1 MNKKNIRRLLALLLV
16 AVMLFGTATLLTGCK
31 KEPVKPEEPDEPVAG
46 ETTESATETMGD
58 ALSKKNGW
66 FVDEAGNVL
75 YYVEDVPAVGFF
87 HHESTGY
94 YLEREF
100 APGWYYFDA
109 QGLMLSGCWIE
120 EAGYT
125 HYLTED
131 GTAAASGWY
140 SDSKGWFFLEEKGM
154 LLANQVFERD
164 GASYSVDADGY
175 LFQVIHHRVTCEL
188 RSDEEAGKGSYLL
201 LPQEYIDCVGLTF
214 TFNSDL
220 RPLGWGIRIRSGG
233 EWKDIRELYDF
244 QKLEDGKIV
253 VTFREPMTFDALD
266 ITSGFNEM
274 IVDPDILD
282 LILRY

>member
-1 MNKKNIRRLLALLLV
+1 MNKKNIRRLLAMLLA
-16 AVMLFGTATLLTGCK
+16 AVMLFGTATLLAGCQEE
-31 KEPVKPEEPDEPVAG
+31 EPVETEAPDPVEG
-46 ETTESATETMGD
+46 TGSVPETMD
-58 ALSKKNGW
+58 DTEPRKNGW
-66 FVDEAGNVL
+66 FVDEAENVL
-75 YYVEDVPAVGFF
+75 YYVEDVPVVGFF
-87 HHESTGY
+87 HSESTGY

-120 EAGYT
+120 EDGYT

-140 SDSKGWFFLEEKGM
+140 SDTKGWFFLEEKGM

-164 GASYSVDADGY
+164 GASYSVDVDGY

-214 TFNSDL
+214 TFNGDL

-233 EWKDIRELYDF
+233 EWVDIRDLYDF
-244 QKLEDGKIV
+244 EKLEDGKIV

-274 IVDPDILD
+274 VVDPDILD
-282 LILRY
+282 LTLRY

>member
-1 MNKKNIRRLLALLLV
+1 MKKKNIRRLLALLLA
-16 AVMLFGTATLLTGCK
+16 AVMLLGTAALLAGCEK
-31 KEPVKPEEPDEPVAG
+31 EEPVETEAPEPS
-46 ETTESATETMGD
+46 ETTEPAPETMDDTEPG
-58 ALSKKNGW
+58 KNGW

-75 YYVEDVPAVGFF
+75 YYVEDAPTVGFF
-87 HHESTGY
+87 HNESTGY
-94 YLEREF
+94 FLDREF
-100 APGWYYFDA
+100 APGWYYFDT
-109 QGLMLSGCWIE
+109 QGVMLSGCWIE

-164 GASYSVDADGY
+164 GASYSVDVDGY

-201 LPQEYIDCVGLTF
+201 FPQEYIDCVGFTF
-214 TFNSDL
+214 TFDGDKI
-220 RPLGWGIRIRSGG
+220 PMAWGIRVRSGG
-233 EWKDIRELYDF
+233 EWVDIRNLYDTE
-244 QKLEDGKIV
+244 KLEDGKVI

-266 ITSGFNEM
+266 ITSAFTEM
-274 IVDPDILD
+274 IVDPDILE
-282 LILRY
+282 LTLRY